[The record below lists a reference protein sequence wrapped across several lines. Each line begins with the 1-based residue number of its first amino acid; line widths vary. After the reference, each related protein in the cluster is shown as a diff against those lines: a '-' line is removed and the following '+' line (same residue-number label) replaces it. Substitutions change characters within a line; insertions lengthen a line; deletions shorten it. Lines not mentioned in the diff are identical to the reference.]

1 MKKDI
6 KKTIQIPSGY
16 ELILQEKA
24 IVVKKGN
31 EEIKIPYKIKDINPK
46 VENNEFIIEKKSGN
60 KTEKKLIHS
69 LISHINNAL
78 RGIET
83 NYEYKLQVC
92 SVHFPMTSKIE
103 KNKLI
108 IKNFFGERKDR
119 ILDIKPGVDVKI
131 DNDIITVKSAD
142 KDLAGHQASAIE
154 ALTRITARD
163 RRVFQDGIWIIKK
176 EKGRG

>member
-16 ELILQEKA
+16 EIIIQEKR
-24 IVVKKGN
+24 ILVKKGN
-31 EEIKIPYKIKDINPK
+31 EEIKIPFKIKNIKPK
-46 VENNEFIIEKKSGN
+46 IENNEFIIEKKLGN
-60 KTEKKLIHS
+60 KTEKKLINA
-69 LISHINNAL
+69 LASHLNNAIKGL
-78 RGIET
+78 ET
-83 NYEYKLQVC
+83 KYEYKLQIC
-92 SVHFPMTSKIE
+92 SVHFPMNSKIE
-103 KNKLI
+103 KNKLV

-119 ILDIKPGVDVKI
+119 VLEIKPGVEVKI
-131 DNDIITVKSAD
+131 NNDIITVTSAN

-154 ALTRITARD
+154 ALTRVTTRD